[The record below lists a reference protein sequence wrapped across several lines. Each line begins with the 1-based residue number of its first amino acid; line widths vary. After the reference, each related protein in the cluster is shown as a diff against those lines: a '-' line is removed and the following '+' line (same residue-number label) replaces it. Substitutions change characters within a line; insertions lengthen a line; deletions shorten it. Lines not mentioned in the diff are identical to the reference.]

1 MIISD
6 ILHAESIGD
15 FSWYRAGLCNL
26 FVTFKAVSEPA
37 PTGYGKLFKNL
48 TVNCQ
53 LSTVNYLLIVLQ
65 PNF

>member
-1 MIISD
+1 M
-6 ILHAESIGD
+6 
-15 FSWYRAGLCNL
+15 

-53 LSTVNYLLIVLQ
+53 LSTIYLLFCSQISKLTNSHNLT
-65 PNF
+65 P